1 MSVATRTP
9 LNARGDTVVPFD
21 LGASADAPN
30 WRDGLAWPLDVRSLA
45 GPLRRASA
53 RLLAASLTQDDA
65 AWRDAALLMLPG
77 FANRARAI
85 LLAARTLEAC
95 KATGIRLVGGPPE
108 LNALR
113 GDGGGLGAD
122 GELVLPGDRVVPPRW
137 RAWVR
142 AASWTPLGRLPRA
155 WLAPGAVAVT
165 HNPLL
170 AATARRGTEAIGFVH
185 AARILAEARSGVP
198 VTRPDTA
205 ATAAALTDALLGEL
219 ALAPPYRE
227 RAAALIEALA
237 QRGLTAAARDL
248 AGLGRFRRLPLRLW
262 SGTGGHHAARAI
274 GLAVR
279 ARGGAVT
286 RFAHGG
292 SLGAIDMIE
301 QLAATELAVSDRFVV
316 PSDGVRRLIDQTR
329 GIGLPVL
336 TLPVTLEVGARRHTE
351 PRSRSRPR
359 AGRPTVMYVT
369 TAALGLA
376 VHAPP
381 FLPDVV
387 YLDWQLRVAETL
399 GRLPIRLVAKPHPEG
414 LLRGR
419 GHPLADVAET
429 WSRPFESVM
438 ADADAFVFDYPCS
451 TTFWAALATDR
462 PVVYLD
468 LGLVPFA
475 RLARPHLERR
485 CRVVPVGFDERNLPV
500 VPAAALSEALH
511 VLAPVD
517 PSPWTRLLDDGEP

>member
-1 MSVATRTP
+1 MSVGART
-9 LNARGDTVVPFD
+9 ASKAGESDTVVPFD
-21 LGASADAPN
+21 LGASADAPG

-53 RLLAASLTQDDA
+53 RLLAASLAQDDE
-65 AWRDAALLMLPG
+65 WRDAALLILPS

-85 LLAARTLEAC
+85 LLAACTLDAC
-95 KATGIRLVGGPPE
+95 QASGLRLVGGPPE
-108 LNALR
+108 LDALR

-122 GELVLPGDRVVPPRW
+122 DELAVPGDQVVPSRW
-137 RAWVR
+137 RAWAR
-142 AASWTPLGRLPRA
+142 AASWTPVSRLPRA
-155 WLAPGAVAVT
+155 WLAPDAVAVT

-170 AATARRGTEAIGFVH
+170 AATARRAADAIGFVH
-185 AARILAEARSGVP
+185 AARILAEARAGAPASVP
-198 VTRPDTA
+198 DAT

-219 ALAPPYRE
+219 AIASPYRE
-227 RAAALIEALA
+227 RAATLIDELA
-237 QRGLTAAARDL
+237 RRGLTAAARDL
-248 AGLGRFRRLPLRLW
+248 AGLGRLRRLPRRLW
-262 SGTGGHHAARAI
+262 SGTGGNHAARAI

-279 ARGGAVT
+279 ARGGTVT

-301 QLAATELAVSDRFVV
+301 QLATTELAVSDSFVV
-316 PSDGVRRLIDQTR
+316 PSDGVRRMIDQTR
-329 GIGLPVL
+329 EIGLPGL
-336 TLPVTLEVGARRHTE
+336 SLPVTLEVGARRHTE
-351 PRSRSRPR
+351 PRSRPR

-387 YLDWQLRVAETL
+387 YLDWQLHVAETL

-414 LLRGR
+414 LFRGR
-419 GHPLADVAET
+419 AHPLAEVVEV

-438 ADADAFVFDYPCS
+438 AEADAFVFDYPCS

-462 PVVYLD
+462 PVIYLD

-475 RLARPHLERR
+475 DLARPHIERR
-485 CRVVPVGFDERNLPV
+485 CRIVPVAFDERNLPV
-500 VPAAALSEALH
+500 VPAALGEALNAL
-511 VLAPVD
+511 VPID
-517 PSPWTRLLDDGEP
+517 PSPWPRFLEHGEP